1 MQSAVLVG
9 AIRFVREVTTY
20 MEQGFGIIGVG
31 GYLPRLRLDRAAVAA
46 AHRWMAPGL
55 KSNAKGT
62 RSMINWDEDV
72 LTMAVEAGRSVL
84 GRFPVG
90 SVGNLTLASTTLPFA
105 DRLNASVLAAA
116 LGLDAQLS
124 SMDAAGSLR
133 CGSSALLRALRG
145 DSGATSLIVASERRI
160 PTPAST
166 GELLAGDGAA
176 AIAVGHG
183 EPLAVLRGSASETI
197 DFVDHFR
204 ASGRDGDYGWEER
217 WVREEGFLK
226 LVPPVIRRALAEA
239 GLQADQVDAFLMPA
253 ALMKVNQVVAKK
265 AGIRPEAVADTL
277 FETCGDTGAAH
288 PLLML
293 ARELESAPA
302 GRKIV
307 LVQFGSGCD
316 VIVLETVGQGR
327 AATPAPWLT
336 PGRVESNYFK
346 YLSFTNQLAL
356 EWGMRAEMDNKT
368 ALSAAWRGEEMVNR
382 FAGGK
387 CSACGTVQFPKSR
400 VCVNPECTAV
410 DTQQS
415 HVLLDEAAKVRSFT
429 CDWLSYKPCPP
440 FLFGHVEFAS
450 GARVMMEFTDCEPD
464 ELAVGVPLRMVFRI
478 KDADSQRGF
487 KRYFWKATVLPQDK
501 EN

>member
-1 MQSAVLVG
+1 M
-9 AIRFVREVTTY
+9 TTH

-31 GYLPRLRLDRAAVAA
+31 AYLPRLRLDRAAVAA

-55 KSNAKGT
+55 KSYAKGT
-62 RSMINWDEDV
+62 RAMINWDEDV
-72 LTMAVEAGRSVL
+72 LTMAVEAGRSAL

-90 SVGNLTLASTTLPFA
+90 AVGNLTLASTTLPFA
-105 DRLNASVLAAA
+105 DRLNASVVGAA
-116 LGLDAQLS
+116 LGLEPQLS
-124 SMDAAGSLR
+124 AMDAAGSLR
-133 CGSSALLRALRG
+133 SGSTALLRALRT
-145 DSGATSLIVASERRI
+145 DSGTTSLIVASERRI
-160 PTPAST
+160 PTPASS

-176 AIAVGHG
+176 AIAVGRG
-183 EPLAVLRGSASETI
+183 EPLAVLRGAASDTV

-204 ASGRDGDYGWEER
+204 AAGRDGDYGWEER

-226 LVPPVIRRALAEA
+226 LVPPVIRRALDEA
-239 GLQADQVDAFLMPA
+239 GLKADEVDAFLMPA
-253 ALMKVNQVVAKK
+253 ALMKVNQAVAKK

-277 FETCGDTGAAH
+277 FELCGDTGAAH

-293 ARELESAPA
+293 ACELEGAPA

-316 VIVLETVGQGR
+316 VLVLETVGRGR
-327 AATPAPWLT
+327 EAQAAPWLT
-336 PGRVESNYFK
+336 PGRTESNYFK
-346 YLSFTNQLAL
+346 YLSFTGQLPL

-368 ALSAAWRGEEMVNR
+368 ALSAAWRGEQMVNR
-382 FAGGK
+382 FAGGQ
-387 CSACGTVQFPKSR
+387 CSACGTVQFPQSR
-400 VCVNPECTAV
+400 VCVNPECAAV
-410 DTQQS
+410 DTQQP
-415 HVLLDEAAKVRSFT
+415 HVLADESAKVRSFT

-440 FLFGHVEFAS
+440 FLFGHVEFES

-464 ELAVGVPLRMVFRI
+464 QLAVGVPLRMVFRI

>member
-1 MQSAVLVG
+1 MKLH
-9 AIRFVREVTTY
+9 

-31 GYLPRLRLDRAAVAA
+31 GYLPRLRLDRATVAA

-55 KSNAKGT
+55 KSYAKGT
-62 RSMINWDEDV
+62 RTMLNWDEDV
-72 LTMAVEAGRSVL
+72 LTMAVEAGRSAL

-90 SVGNLTLASTTLPFA
+90 AVGNLTLASTTLPFA
-105 DRLNASVLAAA
+105 DRLNASVVGAA
-116 LGLDAQLS
+116 LGLGAQFS
-124 SMDAAGSLR
+124 AMDAAGGLR

-145 DSGATSLIVASERRI
+145 ESDSTSLIVASEQRI
-160 PTPAST
+160 PTPASA

-176 AIAVGHG
+176 AIVVGRG
-183 EPLAVLRGSASETI
+183 DPLAVLLGAASETI

-204 ASGRDGDYGWEER
+204 AAGRDGDYGWEER

-226 LVPPVIRRALAEA
+226 LLPPVIRRALDQA
-239 GLQADQVDAFLMPA
+239 GLKAEEVDAFLMPA

-277 FETCGDTGAAH
+277 FETCGDAGAAH

-316 VIVLETVGQGR
+316 VIVLETVGRGR
-327 AATPAPWLT
+327 DGALTPWLT
-336 PGRVESNYFK
+336 PGRVENNYFK
-346 YLSFTNQLAL
+346 YLSFTGQLDL

-368 ALSAAWRGEEMVNR
+368 ALSAAWRSEQMVNR

-387 CSACGTVQFPKSR
+387 CSSCGTVQFPKSR
-400 VCVNPECTAV
+400 VCVNPECAAS

-415 HVLLDEAAKVRSFT
+415 HVLLDESAKVRSFT

-440 FLFGHVEFAS
+440 FLFGHVEFES

-478 KDADSQRGF
+478 KDVDAQRGF
-487 KRYFWKATVLPQDK
+487 KRYFWKATVMPQDK